1 MFEGLT
7 TLSRSTKQKI
17 LLSLDIVLA
26 PFSLLVSMAILSGRL
41 PSGDTIA
48 AEWSALTLLTV
59 AAAFLSTAFGL
70 PRVQLK
76 SYELSALGRSGAL
89 GAVLAGILGA
99 MAMAGFSQVA
109 VGAPV
114 VLALIYTVFSAASR
128 LFLLQILIS
137 LYRKTGGE
145 TRVMIYG
152 AGLTGVQL
160 AMALKSSQDVRLLG
174 FLDDNTVLHGLN
186 VAGQKVYPAQRIET
200 LIASQKID
208 KVLLAMPS
216 LSQPRL
222 AQIARRVAKLKVEVQ
237 TLPSFAQL
245 IGEEAIVEKLSP
257 VLPQAV
263 LGREH
268 FADALDGGC
277 GAYEGRVVMISGAGG
292 SIGSELCRQ
301 ILHCNPTKLVLLEL
315 TEFTLFSIERELR
328 ALAEET
334 RCQIVPVLA
343 SVCDARAVN
352 AAIRAHGVNV
362 ILHAAAYKHVPMV
375 EQNPIAGIS
384 NNIFGTLT
392 IAQAAADNGIE
403 RFVLISTD
411 KAVRPIGVMGATKR
425 LAEIVVGD
433 LARRNSG
440 TIFAMVRFGNV
451 LGSSGSVVPIFYEQV
466 SRGGPVTVTDPDV
479 TRFFMTIQE
488 ACRLVLWAGTLAQG
502 SGEIFVLDM
511 GKPVRIV
518 ELARQVIEGAGY
530 SVRSEQNPEGDIE
543 IITTGLRDGEKL
555 HEELSIH
562 QKLAP
567 TAHAKLSRAREVALS
582 EFEIA
587 RALQGLRSA
596 VDKGDANAAVEE
608 MMRWVKRDLVANT
621 VPGVASG
628 EV

>member
-1 MFEGLT
+1 MLERLT
-7 TLSRSTKQKI
+7 TLSRSAKQTI
-17 LLSLDIVLA
+17 LLVLDIVLV
-26 PFSLLVSMAILSGRL
+26 PVSLLVSMAILSGYL
-41 PSGDTIA
+41 PSA
-48 AEWSALTLLTV
+48 AAIVAEAPALILLTT
-59 AAAFLSTAFGL
+59 ASAFLSIALGL

-76 SYELSALGRSGAL
+76 SYELSALGRSAAL
-89 GAVLAGILGA
+89 AAVLAGILGI
-99 MAMAGFSQVA
+99 MVMAGLSDVE

-137 LYRKTGGE
+137 VYRQTGAE

-152 AGLTGVQL
+152 AGVTGVQL

-174 FLDDNTVLHGLN
+174 FLDDNTVLHGMT
-186 VAGQKVYPAQRIET
+186 VAGQTVYPAQRIEMLLET
-200 LIASQKID
+200 HKID

-222 AQIARRVAKLKVEVQ
+222 AQIARRVSRLKVEVQ

-245 IGEEAIVEKLSP
+245 IGEEAIVDKLAP
-257 VLPQAV
+257 VLPQSV

-301 ILHCNPTKLVLLEL
+301 ILHCNPTKLVLLEV

-334 RCQIVPVLA
+334 LCQIVPVLA
-343 SVCDARAVN
+343 SVCDARAVT
-352 AAIRAHGVNV
+352 ATIRAHGVNV

-375 EQNPIAGIS
+375 ERNPIAGIS

-392 IAQAAADNGIE
+392 MAQAAADTGIE
-403 RFVLISTD
+403 RFVLVSTD

-425 LAEIVVGD
+425 LSEIVVGD
-433 LARRNSG
+433 LARRNST
-440 TIFAMVRFGNV
+440 TIFTMVRFGNV

-479 TRFFMTIQE
+479 TRYFMTVQE

-518 ELARQVIEGAGY
+518 ELARQVIEGSGY
-530 SVRSEQNPEGDIE
+530 SVRNASNPDGDIE

-567 TAHAKLSRAREVALS
+567 TAHPKLSRAREVALS

-621 VPGVASG
+621 APGVATG
-628 EV
+628 DL